1 MGTFCT
7 MANSG
12 VVALL
17 LGVFV
22 ATGFAARQPYI
33 FNGGDVDHPGKYPW
47 QASLQ
52 TRASTPNRPSGFHF
66 CGGVLISKDWVL
78 TAKHCTHGKGPAD
91 MQIVLGAHDLK
102 TRKEGSPTV
111 HYISKKVEHR
121 NCGIIGVLPGTA
133 GTVGCDFSLLKL
145 EQEADL
151 SSDYIATIA
160 LPDKREKFDKR
171 ECFISGWGRLDDSV
185 RSSKVTFPNV
195 LQESPVKVQSGL
207 LCKLKFVKP
216 GIPVLCVKA
225 KRGGARPGDSG
236 GPLSCK
242 VGDKWKVAG
251 VASFISAVAT
261 NVFPNAYA
269 DVSHARD
276 WIRKTS
282 GV

>member
-160 LPDKREKFDKR
+160 LPDKRDKFD
-171 ECFISGWGRLDDSV
+171 
-185 RSSKVTFPNV
+185 
-195 LQESPVKVQSGL
+195 
-207 LCKLKFVKP
+207 KP

>member
-91 MQIVLGAHDLK
+91 MQIVLG
-102 TRKEGSPTV
+102 
-111 HYISKKVEHR
+111 
-121 NCGIIGVLPGTA
+121 
-133 GTVGCDFSLLKL
+133 DFSLLKL